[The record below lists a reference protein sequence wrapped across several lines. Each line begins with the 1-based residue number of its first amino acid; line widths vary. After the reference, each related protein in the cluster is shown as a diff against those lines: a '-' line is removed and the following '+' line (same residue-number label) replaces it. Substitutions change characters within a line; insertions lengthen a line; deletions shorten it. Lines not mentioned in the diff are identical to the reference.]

1 MKGFRLYQLLTELNK
16 TEHRQLVHQCKLSS
30 DKRSV
35 VYCDLLRKRKITEK
49 SLDSWLNQ
57 MAEEW
62 SAKNDSEREK
72 KKRRWLDF
80 ACKEIE
86 DLLLKNH
93 FQSNPIRHSKLS
105 EIFDSR
111 NQEFLTEYY
120 NNIAIKNAITQKNYD
135 TLIHEYD
142 TKLRWLGR
150 NQTEKNIELIGKILL
165 ERKSVTDT
173 RYDETMSYF
182 YTVCSALYI
191 DNPSPKWY
199 TDIQPTK
206 NEFSALSKRAK
217 DDFSGIMYQLA
228 EARFNFYH
236 QKNFNQL
243 LHQIKVSIKSSSLDV
258 KSQKLL
264 YRSMLYLS
272 LTGAM
277 YYYYPIQKTVDEALE
292 MFAIMVECKI
302 YDTIGYFF
310 LLFSLLQLEDLQ
322 KFDLN
327 YKRYKKQF
335 LTSERSDYFLFLD
348 SYRLYL
354 DKKQAKS
361 LQLLQQTAYSKSNY
375 IAIWSKLLE
384 IKIHINELNTDYAKI
399 LMERAKRFLKL
410 HQEHKII
417 FDPAYKAINIL
428 EANLKGKGMEDKNQL
443 PYFYSLMIN

>member
-111 NQEFLTEYY
+111 NQEFLTDYY
-120 NNIAIKNAITQKNYD
+120 NNIAIKNSIIDKDYD
-135 TLIHEYD
+135 TLIREYD

-150 NQTEKNIELIGKILL
+150 NQTEKNIEHIGKILL
-165 ERKSVTDT
+165 DRKSITDT
-173 RYDETMSYF
+173 RNDETMSYF

-228 EARFNFYH
+228 EARFNFYN

-243 LHQIKVSIKSSSLDV
+243 LSKIKLSIETSSLDI

-264 YRSMLYLS
+264 YRSLLYLS
-272 LTGAM
+272 LTGAV
-277 YYYYPIQKTVDEALE
+277 YYHYPIQKNVDDAQE
-292 MFAIMVECKI
+292 MFAIMLDFKI

-322 KFDLN
+322 KFDLT
-327 YKRYKKQF
+327 YKKYKKQF

-361 LQLLQQTAYSKSNY
+361 LQLLQQTAYSRSNY

-384 IKIHINELNTDYAKI
+384 IKIHIDELNTDYAKI
-399 LMERAKRFLKL
+399 LMERAKRFLKI
-410 HQEHKII
+410 HQAHKII
-417 FDPAYKAINIL
+417 FDPASKSISIL
-428 EANLKGKGMEDKNQL
+428 EKRLKGKEPQEKNQL
-443 PYFYSLMIN
+443 PFFYSLMIN

>member
-111 NQEFLTEYY
+111 NQEFLTDYY
-120 NNIAIKNAITQKNYD
+120 NNIAIKNSIIDKDYD
-135 TLIHEYD
+135 TLIREYD

-150 NQTEKNIELIGKILL
+150 NQTEKNIEHIGKILL
-165 ERKSVTDT
+165 DRKSITDT
-173 RYDETMSYF
+173 RNDETMSYF
-182 YTVCSALYI
+182 YTVSSALYV
-191 DNPSPKWY
+191 DNPSPTWH
-199 TDIQPTK
+199 TAIQPTK
-206 NEFSALSKRAK
+206 NEFHTLYKKAK

-228 EARFNFYH
+228 EARFNFYN

-243 LHQIKVSIKSSSLDV
+243 LSKIKLSIETSSLDI

-264 YRSMLYLS
+264 YRSLLYLS
-272 LTGAM
+272 LTGAV
-277 YYYYPIQKTVDEALE
+277 YYHYPIQKNVDDAQE
-292 MFAIMVECKI
+292 MFAIMLDFKI

-322 KFDLN
+322 KFDL
-327 YKRYKKQF
+327 
-335 LTSERSDYFLFLD
+335 T
-348 SYRLYL
+348 
-354 DKKQAKS
+354 
-361 LQLLQQTAYSKSNY
+361 Y
-375 IAIWSKLLE
+375 IGL
-384 IKIHINELNTDYAKI
+384 
-399 LMERAKRFLKL
+399 
-410 HQEHKII
+410 
-417 FDPAYKAINIL
+417 
-428 EANLKGKGMEDKNQL
+428 
-443 PYFYSLMIN
+443 